1 MKTLFSSLSHLAL
14 FLLVS
19 TTFIACD
26 KDDDDD
32 SNSSKTIAQIV
43 IDDANFSVLEAA
55 VVKAGLASA
64 LSSGNL
70 TVFAPDN
77 SAFAASGI
85 TEATITAL
93 PVSSV
98 DSILKYHVLG
108 AKVMASGVP
117 VSDTV
122 KTLLGT
128 NIYASNNA
136 NGVFVNGIKVKT
148 ADVQASNGVIHV
160 IERVLTP
167 PTRTIAQIAAASPD
181 LSLLV
186 AAVVK
191 AGLLTAVSSAGKYTV
206 FAPTNAAFN
215 TAGFATANDIN
226 NAPANVITNVV
237 KYHVLGTSVFASDL
251 VAGATPATLQPG
263 TVTIGL
269 TPSANVKVT
278 GSANAASGITVTNIV
293 ATNGVVHIIDRVLLP

>member
-14 FLLVS
+14 FLLLS

-269 TPSANVKVT
+269 TPSANVKVS